1 MMQRRNVLVEALD
14 NQGRSGAAEG
24 GGRKRCIDEKLEN
37 SLRPGRKKK
46 ITVASCPSS
55 SSPTNL
61 PSSSR
66 VRPLKRGEEEAR
78 RASMEATC
86 LPYQPGMRR
95 QVPPSSR
102 REHLPW
108 LYPDF
113 PGHRSSPPRVL
124 LHTEHLPMAALGPCS
139 LPVRP
144 VPPLDSGREAL
155 GLLGQDPVRPTF
167 RRAVARLL
175 PIVGCFVGTLLRR
188 PPTPLANELGATKM
202 HNSECDVCLDPPL
215 LSAIPVELPPLRRY
229 TRFRPD

>member
-1 MMQRRNVLVEALD
+1 MLVEALD

-24 GGRKRCIDEKLEN
+24 GGRKRCSDEKMEN

-66 VRPLKRGEEEAR
+66 VRPLKRSEEEAR

-124 LHTEHLPMAALGPCS
+124 LHTAPADGC
-139 LPVRP
+139 
-144 VPPLDSGREAL
+144 
-155 GLLGQDPVRPTF
+155 F
-167 RRAVARLL
+167 RALL
-175 PIVGCFVGTLLRR
+175 PSS
-188 PPTPLANELGATKM
+188 PPRATPGQRTGSAGAAGAG
-202 HNSECDVCLDPPL
+202 P
-215 LSAIPVELPPLRRY
+215 SAAHFPASRCTAAAHCGLFYRNII
-229 TRFRPD
+229 TTAADAAGQ